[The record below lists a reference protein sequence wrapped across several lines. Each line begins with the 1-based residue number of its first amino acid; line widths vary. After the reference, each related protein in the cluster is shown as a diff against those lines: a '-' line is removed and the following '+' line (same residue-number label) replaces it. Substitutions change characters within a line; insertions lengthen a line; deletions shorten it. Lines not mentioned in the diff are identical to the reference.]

1 MNLLEIGLQNGLMYK
16 TEETKQLKIDG
27 ISKIYSVYKIKLDVL
42 YYNDQNDRIATW
54 ISSNRNE
61 LINLKSQNIVTYN
74 NKVQEFIVKSNEN
87 ALNKTKKNIQ
97 IMGQQ
102 EVGVVLADGRII
114 DGNRRFTCLR
124 AIEKELVET
133 QYFKAV
139 ILDQDIKRDSKQIKL
154 LELYLQHGVDKI
166 VDYNP
171 IDKLI
176 GIYNDIID
184 EETKLLTV
192 QEYAKA
198 TSRDEKEIKK
208 DIEIANLVVEFLEFI
223 DSDKKFHLARE
234 LSLDGP
240 LRELYLILNKCKL
253 EDQKH
258 DIKNLVF
265 AQLLVQPGTDMTR
278 YIRKISTI
286 AGNKKYLND
295 YIEENQETLE
305 KVCDV
310 ISNDMSIDDIKKIRN
325 EKELGECFIDKV
337 DKFIVKV
344 DADVT
349 KNLPATQIRKA
360 IFSVDSIEI
369 SIISKLKQEQKNEIL
384 EKINELEELI
394 KLIKGEI

>member
-1 MNLLEIGLQNGLMYK
+1 MNLLEVGLQNGLIYK
-16 TEETKQLKIDG
+16 TEETKQLRIDG
-27 ISKIYSVYKIKLDVL
+27 ISKIYPVYKIKLDIL
-42 YYNDQNDRIATW
+42 FYNDQNDRIATW
-54 ISSNRNE
+54 ISSNKNE
-61 LINLKSQNIVTYN
+61 LINLKSKDLVAYN
-74 NKVQEFIVKSNEN
+74 NKVQEFIIKSNEA

-102 EVGVVLADGRII
+102 EPGVILADGRII

-124 AIEKELVET
+124 AIQNELLET

-139 ILDQDIKRDSKQIKL
+139 ILDQDMKSDSKQIKL

-176 GIYNDIID
+176 GIYNDII
-184 EETKLLTV
+184 ETNLLSV
-192 QEYAKA
+192 EEYAKA
-198 TSRDEKEIKK
+198 TSRDVKDIKK

-240 LRELYLILNKCKL
+240 LRELYLILNKCKS
-253 EDQKH
+253 EDQRY

-310 ISNDMSIDDIKKIRN
+310 ITGDMNIDDVKKIRN
-325 EKELGECFIDKV
+325 ERELGESFIDKV
-337 DKFIVKV
+337 DKFIIKV
-344 DADVT
+344 DADIT
-349 KNLPATQIRKA
+349 KNLPATQIKKA
-360 IFSVDSIEI
+360 ITNIESIEF
-369 SIISKLKQEQKNEIL
+369 SIVSKLKQEQKNEIL
-384 EKINELEELI
+384 EKIGELEELI
-394 KLIKGEI
+394 NLIKGEI

>member
-1 MNLLEIGLQNGLMYK
+1 MNLLEIGLQNGLIHK
-16 TEETKQLKIDG
+16 TEETKQLRIDG
-27 ISKIYSVYKIKLDVL
+27 ISKIYPIYKIKLDIL

-54 ISSNRNE
+54 ISSNKNE
-61 LINLKSQNIVTYN
+61 LINLKSQDIVAYN
-74 NKVQEFIVKSNEN
+74 NKIQEFIIKSNEA

-102 EVGVVLADGRII
+102 ESGVVLADGRII

-124 AIEKELVET
+124 AIQSESLET
-133 QYFKAV
+133 QYFKAA
-139 ILDQDIKRDSKQIKL
+139 ILDQDIKSNSKQIKL

-176 GIYNDIID
+176 GIYNDII
-184 EETKLLTV
+184 ETNLLSIE
-192 QEYAKA
+192 EYAKA
-198 TSRDEKEIKK
+198 TSRDVKDIKK
-208 DIEIANLVVEFLEFI
+208 DVEIANLIVEFLEFI

-240 LRELYLILNKCKL
+240 LRELYLILNKCKS
-253 EDQKH
+253 EDQRY

-278 YIRKISTI
+278 YVRKISTI
-286 AGNKKYLND
+286 AGNKKYLSD

-310 ISNDMSIDDIKKIRN
+310 ITTDMSIDDVKKIRN
-325 EKELGECFIDKV
+325 ERELGESFIDKV
-337 DKFIVKV
+337 DKFIIKV
-344 DADVT
+344 DADIT
-349 KNLPATQIRKA
+349 KNLPATQIKKA
-360 IFSVDSIEI
+360 ITNIESIEF

-384 EKINELEELI
+384 EKIGELEEI
-394 KLIKGEI
+394 INLIKGEI

>member
-1 MNLLEIGLQNGLMYK
+1 MNLLEVGLQNGLIYK
-16 TEETKQLKIDG
+16 TEETKQLRIDG
-27 ISKIYSVYKIKLDVL
+27 ISKIYPVYKIKLDIL
-42 YYNDQNDRIATW
+42 FYNDQNDRIATW
-54 ISSNRNE
+54 ISSNKNE
-61 LINLKSQNIVTYN
+61 LINLKSKDLVAYN
-74 NKVQEFIVKSNEN
+74 NKVQEFIIKSNEA

-102 EVGVVLADGRII
+102 EPGVILADGRII

-124 AIEKELVET
+124 AIQNELLET

-139 ILDQDIKRDSKQIKL
+139 ILDQNMKSDSKQIKL

-176 GIYNDIID
+176 GIYNDII
-184 EETKLLTV
+184 ETNLLSV
-192 QEYAKA
+192 EEYAKA
-198 TSRDEKEIKK
+198 TSRDVKDIKK

-240 LRELYLILNKCKL
+240 LRELYLILNKCKS
-253 EDQKH
+253 EDQRY

-310 ISNDMSIDDIKKIRN
+310 ITGDMNIDDVKKIRN
-325 EKELGECFIDKV
+325 ERELGESFIDKV
-337 DKFIVKV
+337 DKFIIKV
-344 DADVT
+344 DADIT
-349 KNLPATQIRKA
+349 KNLPATQIKKA
-360 IFSVDSIEI
+360 ITNIESIEF
-369 SIISKLKQEQKNEIL
+369 SIVSKLKQEQKNEIL
-384 EKINELEELI
+384 EKIGELEELI
-394 KLIKGEI
+394 NLIKGEI

>member
-1 MNLLEIGLQNGLMYK
+1 MNLLEVGVQDGLIHK
-16 TEETKQLKIDG
+16 TEETKQLRIDG
-27 ISKIYSVYKIKLDVL
+27 ISKNYPVYKIKLDVL
-42 YYNDQNDRIATW
+42 FYNDQNDRIATW
-54 ISSNRNE
+54 ISSNRSE
-61 LINLKSQNIVTYN
+61 LENLKKQDIVAYN
-74 NKVQEFIVKSNEN
+74 NTIQDFIVKSNEV

-102 EVGVVLADGRII
+102 EVGVILFDGRII

-124 AIEKELVET
+124 NIEKEVSET

-139 ILDQDIKRDSKQIKL
+139 ILEQDIKRDSKQIKL

-176 GIYNDIID
+176 GIYNDIVD
-184 EETKLLTV
+184 ENTKLLSIK
-192 QEYAKA
+192 EYAKA
-198 TSRDEKEIKK
+198 TSREEKDIKK
-208 DIEIANLVVEFLEFI
+208 DIEIANLVIEFLAFI
-223 DSDKKFHLARE
+223 DSDRKFHLARE

-240 LRELYLILNKCKL
+240 LRELYLILNKCKT

-265 AQLLVQPGTDMTR
+265 AQLLVQSTTDMTR

-286 AGNKKYLND
+286 ASNKKYLNE

-310 ISNDMSIDDIKKIRN
+310 INNDMSIDDIKKIRN
-325 EKELGECFIDKV
+325 ERELGESFTDKV
-337 DKFIVKV
+337 DKYVIKV

-349 KNLPATQIRKA
+349 KNLPAAQIKKA
-360 IFSVDSIEI
+360 IANIELI
-369 SIISKLKQEQKNEIL
+369 DELIISKLKQEQRNEIS
-384 EKINELEELI
+384 EKISELEELI
-394 KLIKGEI
+394 NLIKREI

>member
-1 MNLLEIGLQNGLMYK
+1 MNLLEIGLQNGLIYK
-16 TEETKQLKIDG
+16 TEETKQLRIDG
-27 ISKIYSVYKIKLDVL
+27 ISKIYPVYKIKLDIL

-61 LINLKSQNIVTYN
+61 LENMKNQNRDAYN
-74 NKVQEFIVKSNEN
+74 NKIQEFIVKSNES

-102 EVGVVLADGRII
+102 EVGVVLLDGRII

-124 AIEKELVET
+124 NIEKELLET
-133 QYFKAV
+133 QYFKAI
-139 ILDQDIKRDSKQIKL
+139 ILEQDIERDSKQIKL

-176 GIYNDIID
+176 GIYNDII
-184 EETKLLTV
+184 ETNLLSV
-192 QEYAKA
+192 EEYAKA
-198 TSRDEKEIKK
+198 TSRDVKDIKK
-208 DIEIANLVVEFLEFI
+208 DIEIANLVVEFLAFI

-240 LRELYLILNKCKL
+240 LRELYLILNKCKT
-253 EDQKH
+253 EDKKH
-258 DIKNLVF
+258 DIKNIVF
-265 AQLLVQPGTDMTR
+265 AQLLVQSTTDMTR

-286 AGNKKYLND
+286 ADNKKYLND

-310 ISNDMSIDDIKKIRN
+310 ITSDMNINDIKKIRN
-325 EKELGECFIDKV
+325 ERELGESFTDKV
-337 DKFIVKV
+337 DKFVIKV

-349 KNLPATQIRKA
+349 KNMPVTQIKKA
-360 IFSVDSIEI
+360 IVNIESIEFT
-369 SIISKLKQEQKNEIL
+369 IISKLKQEQKSEIL
-384 EKINELEELI
+384 EKISELEQLI
-394 KLIKGEI
+394 NQIKGEI

>member
-1 MNLLEIGLQNGLMYK
+1 MNLLEVGLQNGLIYK
-16 TEETKQLKIDG
+16 TEETKQLRIDG
-27 ISKIYSVYKIKLDVL
+27 ISKIYPVYKIKLDIL
-42 YYNDQNDRIATW
+42 FYNDQNDRIATW
-54 ISSNRNE
+54 ISSNKNE
-61 LINLKSQNIVTYN
+61 LINLKSKDLVAYN
-74 NKVQEFIVKSNEN
+74 NKVQEFIIKSNEA

-102 EVGVVLADGRII
+102 EPGVILADGRII

-124 AIEKELVET
+124 AIQNELLET

-139 ILDQDIKRDSKQIKL
+139 ILDQNMKSDSKQIKL

-176 GIYNDIID
+176 GIYNDII
-184 EETKLLTV
+184 ETNLLSV
-192 QEYAKA
+192 EEYAKA
-198 TSRDEKEIKK
+198 TSRDVKDIKK

-240 LRELYLILNKCKL
+240 LRELYLILNKCKS
-253 EDQKH
+253 EDQRY

-310 ISNDMSIDDIKKIRN
+310 ITGDMNIDDIKKIRN
-325 EKELGECFIDKV
+325 ERELGESFIDKV
-337 DKFIVKV
+337 DKFIIKV
-344 DADVT
+344 DADIT
-349 KNLPATQIRKA
+349 KNLPATQIKKA
-360 IFSVDSIEI
+360 ITNIESIEF
-369 SIISKLKQEQKNEIL
+369 SIVSKLKQEQKNEIL
-384 EKINELEELI
+384 EKIGELEELI
-394 KLIKGEI
+394 NLIKGEI

>member
-1 MNLLEIGLQNGLMYK
+1 MNLLEVGLQNGLIYK
-16 TEETKQLKIDG
+16 TEETKQLRIDG
-27 ISKIYSVYKIKLDVL
+27 ISKIYPVYKIKLDIL
-42 YYNDQNDRIATW
+42 FYNDQNDRIATW
-54 ISSNRNE
+54 ISSNKNE
-61 LINLKSQNIVTYN
+61 LINLKSKDLVAYN
-74 NKVQEFIVKSNEN
+74 NKVQEFIIKSNEA

-102 EVGVVLADGRII
+102 EPGVILADGRII

-124 AIEKELVET
+124 AIQNELLET

-139 ILDQDIKRDSKQIKL
+139 ILDQDMKSDSKQIKL

-176 GIYNDIID
+176 GIYNDII
-184 EETKLLTV
+184 ETNLLSV
-192 QEYAKA
+192 EEYAKA
-198 TSRDEKEIKK
+198 TSRDVKDIKK

-240 LRELYLILNKCKL
+240 LRELYLILNKCKS
-253 EDQKH
+253 EDQRY

-310 ISNDMSIDDIKKIRN
+310 ITGDMNIDDVKKIRN
-325 EKELGECFIDKV
+325 ERELGESFIDKV
-337 DKFIVKV
+337 DKFIIKV
-344 DADVT
+344 DADIT
-349 KNLPATQIRKA
+349 KNLPATQIKKA
-360 IFSVDSIEI
+360 ITNIESIEI
-369 SIISKLKQEQKNEIL
+369 SIVSKLKQEQKNEIL
-384 EKINELEELI
+384 EKIGELEELI
-394 KLIKGEI
+394 NLIKGEI

>member
-1 MNLLEIGLQNGLMYK
+1 MNLLEVGLQNGLIYK
-16 TEETKQLKIDG
+16 TEETKQLRIDG
-27 ISKIYSVYKIKLDVL
+27 ISKIYPVYKIKLDIL
-42 YYNDQNDRIATW
+42 FYNDQNDRIATW
-54 ISSNRNE
+54 ISSNKNE
-61 LINLKSQNIVTYN
+61 LINLKSKDLVTYN
-74 NKVQEFIVKSNEN
+74 NKVQEFIIKSNEA

-102 EVGVVLADGRII
+102 EPGVILADGRII

-124 AIEKELVET
+124 AIQNELLET

-139 ILDQDIKRDSKQIKL
+139 ILDQDMKSDSKQIKL

-176 GIYNDIID
+176 GIYNDII
-184 EETKLLTV
+184 ETNLLSV
-192 QEYAKA
+192 EEYAKA
-198 TSRDEKEIKK
+198 TSRDVKDIKK

-240 LRELYLILNKCKL
+240 LRELYLILNKCKS
-253 EDQKH
+253 EDQRY

-310 ISNDMSIDDIKKIRN
+310 ITGDMNIDDVKKIRN
-325 EKELGECFIDKV
+325 ERELGESFIDKV
-337 DKFIVKV
+337 DKFIIKV
-344 DADVT
+344 DADIT
-349 KNLPATQIRKA
+349 KNLPATQIKKA
-360 IFSVDSIEI
+360 ITNIESIEF
-369 SIISKLKQEQKNEIL
+369 SIVSKLKQEQKNEIL
-384 EKINELEELI
+384 EKIGELEELI
-394 KLIKGEI
+394 NLIKGEI

>member
-1 MNLLEIGLQNGLMYK
+1 MNLLEVGLQNGLIYK
-16 TEETKQLKIDG
+16 TEETKQLRIDG
-27 ISKIYSVYKIKLDVL
+27 ISKIYPVYKIKLDIL
-42 YYNDQNDRIATW
+42 FYNDQNDRIATW
-54 ISSNRNE
+54 ISSNKNE
-61 LINLKSQNIVTYN
+61 LINLKSKDLVAYN
-74 NKVQEFIVKSNEN
+74 NKVQEFIIKSNEA
-87 ALNKTKKNIQ
+87 ALNKTKNNIQ
-97 IMGQQ
+97 AIGQQ
-102 EVGVVLADGRII
+102 EPGVILADGRII

-124 AIEKELVET
+124 AIQNELLET
-133 QYFKAV
+133 QYFKAA
-139 ILDQDIKRDSKQIKL
+139 ILDQDMKSDSKQIKL

-176 GIYNDIID
+176 GIYNDII
-184 EETKLLTV
+184 ETNLLSV
-192 QEYAKA
+192 EEYAKA
-198 TSRDEKEIKK
+198 TSRDVKDIKK

-223 DSDKKFHLARE
+223 DSNKKFHLARE

-240 LRELYLILNKCKL
+240 LRELYLILNKCKS
-253 EDQKH
+253 EDQRY

-310 ISNDMSIDDIKKIRN
+310 ITNDMNIDDVKKIRN
-325 EKELGECFIDKV
+325 ERELGESFIDKV
-337 DKFIVKV
+337 DKFIIKV
-344 DADVT
+344 DADIT
-349 KNLPATQIRKA
+349 KNLPATQIKKA
-360 IFSVDSIEI
+360 ITNIESIEF

-384 EKINELEELI
+384 EKIGELEELI
-394 KLIKGEI
+394 ILIKGEI

>member
-1 MNLLEIGLQNGLMYK
+1 MNLLEVGLQNGLIYK
-16 TEETKQLKIDG
+16 TEETKQLRIDG
-27 ISKIYSVYKIKLDVL
+27 ISKIYPVYKIKLDIL
-42 YYNDQNDRIATW
+42 FYNDQNDRIATW
-54 ISSNRNE
+54 ISSNKNE
-61 LINLKSQNIVTYN
+61 LINLKSKDLVAYN
-74 NKVQEFIVKSNEN
+74 NKVQEFIIKSNEA

-102 EVGVVLADGRII
+102 EPGVILADGRII

-124 AIEKELVET
+124 AIQNELLET

-139 ILDQDIKRDSKQIKL
+139 ILDQNMKSDSKQIKL

-176 GIYNDIID
+176 GIYNDII
-184 EETKLLTV
+184 ETNLLSV
-192 QEYAKA
+192 EEYAKA
-198 TSRDEKEIKK
+198 TSRDVKDIKK

-240 LRELYLILNKCKL
+240 LRELYLILNKCKS
-253 EDQKH
+253 EDQRY

-310 ISNDMSIDDIKKIRN
+310 ITGDMNIDDVKKIRN
-325 EKELGECFIDKV
+325 ERQLGESFIDKV
-337 DKFIVKV
+337 DKFIIKV
-344 DADVT
+344 DADIT
-349 KNLPATQIRKA
+349 KNLPATQIKKA
-360 IFSVDSIEI
+360 ITNIESIEF
-369 SIISKLKQEQKNEIL
+369 SIVSKLKQEQKNEIL
-384 EKINELEELI
+384 EKIGELEELI
-394 KLIKGEI
+394 NLIKGEI

>member
-1 MNLLEIGLQNGLMYK
+1 MNLLEVGLQNGLMHK
-16 TEETKQLKIDG
+16 TEETKHLTIDG
-27 ISKIYSVYKIKLDVL
+27 ISKIYPVYRIKLDFL

-54 ISSNRNE
+54 ISSNKNE
-61 LINLKSQNIVTYN
+61 LVNLKSQDIEAYN
-74 NKVQEFIVKSNEN
+74 SKIQEFIVKSNEG

-102 EVGVVLADGRII
+102 EVGVILADGRII

-124 AIEKELVET
+124 QIQNELLDT

-154 LELYLQHGVDKI
+154 LELYLQHGVDKV

-184 EETKLLTV
+184 EETKLLTIK
-192 QEYAKA
+192 EYAKA
-198 TSRDEKEIKK
+198 TSRDEKDVKK

-223 DSDKKFHLARE
+223 DSDKKFHIVRE

-240 LRELYLILNKCKL
+240 LRELYLILNKCKS
-253 EDQKH
+253 EDQKY

-278 YIRKISTI
+278 YVRKISTI

-295 YIEENQETLE
+295 YIKENEETLD

-310 ISNDMSIDDIKKIRN
+310 ITNDMSIDDIKKIRN
-325 EKELGECFIDKV
+325 EKELGQSFVDKV
-337 DKFIVKV
+337 DKFVIKV

-349 KNLPATQIRKA
+349 KNLPATQIKKA
-360 IFSVDSIEI
+360 ITNIESIEF
-369 SIISKLKQEQKNEIL
+369 SIISKLKEEQKNEIL
-384 EKINELEELI
+384 EKVNELEELI

>member
-1 MNLLEIGLQNGLMYK
+1 MNLLEVGLQNGLIYK
-16 TEETKQLKIDG
+16 TEETKQLRIDG
-27 ISKIYSVYKIKLDVL
+27 ISKIYPVYKIKLDIL
-42 YYNDQNDRIATW
+42 FYNDQNDRIATW
-54 ISSNRNE
+54 ISSNKNE
-61 LINLKSQNIVTYN
+61 LINLKSKDLVAYN
-74 NKVQEFIVKSNEN
+74 NKVQEFIIKSNEA

-102 EVGVVLADGRII
+102 EPGVILADGRII

-124 AIEKELVET
+124 AIQNELLET

-139 ILDQDIKRDSKQIKL
+139 ILDQDMKSDSKQIKL

-176 GIYNDIID
+176 GIYNDII
-184 EETKLLTV
+184 ETNLLSV
-192 QEYAKA
+192 EEYAKA
-198 TSRDEKEIKK
+198 TSRDVKDIKK

-240 LRELYLILNKCKL
+240 LRELYLILNKCKS
-253 EDQKH
+253 EDQRY

-310 ISNDMSIDDIKKIRN
+310 ITSDMNIDDVKKIRN
-325 EKELGECFIDKV
+325 ERELGESFIDKV
-337 DKFIVKV
+337 DKFIIKV
-344 DADVT
+344 DADIT
-349 KNLPATQIRKA
+349 KNLPATQIKKA
-360 IFSVDSIEI
+360 ITNIESIEF
-369 SIISKLKQEQKNEIL
+369 SIVSKLKQEQKNEIL
-384 EKINELEELI
+384 EKIGELEELI
-394 KLIKGEI
+394 NLIKGEI

>member
-1 MNLLEIGLQNGLMYK
+1 MNLLAVGLQNGLIHK
-16 TEETKQLKIDG
+16 TEETKQLTIDG
-27 ISKIYSVYKIKLDVL
+27 ISKIYPVYKIKLDVL

-54 ISSNRNE
+54 ISSNKNE
-61 LINLKSQNIVTYN
+61 LENMKNQNRVAYN
-74 NKVQEFIVKSNEN
+74 DKIQEFITKSNES

-102 EVGVVLADGRII
+102 EVGVVLLDGRII

-124 AIEKELVET
+124 NIEKELVET

-139 ILDQDIKRDSKQIKL
+139 ILEQDIERDSKQIKL
-154 LELYLQHGVDKI
+154 LELFLQHGVDKI

-176 GIYNDIID
+176 GIYNDLINED
-184 EETKLLTV
+184 TKLLTIK
-192 QEYAKA
+192 EYAKA
-198 TSRDEKEIKK
+198 TSRDEKDIKK
-208 DIEIANLVVEFLEFI
+208 DIEIANLVVEFLAFI

-240 LRELYLILNKCKL
+240 LRELYLILNKCKT

-258 DIKNLVF
+258 DIKNIVF
-265 AQLLVQPGTDMTR
+265 AQLLVQSTTDMTR

-286 AGNKKYLND
+286 ASNKKYLND

-310 ISNDMSIDDIKKIRN
+310 ITNDMDIDDVKKIRN
-325 EKELGECFIDKV
+325 ERELGESFSDKV
-337 DKFIVKV
+337 DKFVIKV

-349 KNLPATQIRKA
+349 KNLPATQIKKA
-360 IFSVDSIEI
+360 IVNIESIEFQ
-369 SIISKLKQEQKNEIL
+369 IISKLKQEQKNEIL
-384 EKINELEELI
+384 EKINELEQL
-394 KLIKGEI
+394 LNQIKGEI

>member
-1 MNLLEIGLQNGLMYK
+1 MNLLEVGLENGLMYK
-16 TEETKQLKIDG
+16 TEETKQLTIDG
-27 ISKIYSVYKIKLDVL
+27 ISKIYPVYKIKLDVL

-61 LINLKSQNIVTYN
+61 LENMKNQNRDAYN
-74 NKVQEFIVKSNEN
+74 NKIQEFIVKSNES

-102 EVGVVLADGRII
+102 EVGVALLDGRII

-124 AIEKELVET
+124 SIEKELLET
-133 QYFKAV
+133 QYFKAI
-139 ILDQDIKRDSKQIKL
+139 ILEQDIERDSKQIKL

-176 GIYNDIID
+176 GIYNDVI
-184 EETKLLTV
+184 ETNLLSIE
-192 QEYAKA
+192 EYAKA
-198 TSRDEKEIKK
+198 TSRDVKDIKK
-208 DIEIANLVVEFLEFI
+208 DIEIANLVVEFLSFI

-240 LRELYLILNKCKL
+240 LRELYLILNKCKT

-258 DIKNLVF
+258 DIKNIVF
-265 AQLLVQPGTDMTR
+265 AQLLVQSTTDMTR

-286 AGNKKYLND
+286 ASNKKYLND
-295 YIEENQETLE
+295 YIEENQDTLE

-310 ISNDMSIDDIKKIRN
+310 ITSDMNIDDVKKIRN
-325 EKELGECFIDKV
+325 EREFGESFSDKV
-337 DKFIVKV
+337 DKFVTKV

-349 KNLPATQIRKA
+349 KNLPATQIKKA
-360 IFSVDSIEI
+360 ITNIESIEFQ
-369 SIISKLKQEQKNEIL
+369 IISKLKQEQKSEIL
-384 EKINELEELI
+384 EKIGELEQLI
-394 KLIKGEI
+394 NQIKGEI

>member
-1 MNLLEIGLQNGLMYK
+1 MNLLEVGLQNGLIYK
-16 TEETKQLKIDG
+16 TEETKQLRIDG
-27 ISKIYSVYKIKLDVL
+27 ISKIYPVYKIKLDIL
-42 YYNDQNDRIATW
+42 FYNDQNDRIATW
-54 ISSNRNE
+54 ISSNKNE
-61 LINLKSQNIVTYN
+61 LINLKSKDLVAYN
-74 NKVQEFIVKSNEN
+74 NKVQEFIVKSNEA

-102 EVGVVLADGRII
+102 EPGVILADGRII

-124 AIEKELVET
+124 AIQNELLET

-139 ILDQDIKRDSKQIKL
+139 ILDQDMKSDSKQIKL

-176 GIYNDIID
+176 GIYNDII
-184 EETKLLTV
+184 ETNLLSV
-192 QEYAKA
+192 EEYAKA
-198 TSRDEKEIKK
+198 TSRDVKDIKK

-240 LRELYLILNKCKL
+240 LRELYLILNKCKS
-253 EDQKH
+253 EDQRY

-310 ISNDMSIDDIKKIRN
+310 ITGDMNIDDVKKIRN
-325 EKELGECFIDKV
+325 ERELGESFIDKV
-337 DKFIVKV
+337 DKFIIKV
-344 DADVT
+344 DADIT
-349 KNLPATQIRKA
+349 KNLPATQIKKA
-360 IFSVDSIEI
+360 ITNIESIEF
-369 SIISKLKQEQKNEIL
+369 SIVSKLKQEQKNEIL
-384 EKINELEELI
+384 EKIGELEELI
-394 KLIKGEI
+394 NLIKGEI